1 MVSIMARAKRTSRT
15 LDKAEV
21 RLASVKSINPTLE
34 VREGLTVK
42 DYTDKIESLRESI
55 EAYNTALSNI
65 DILLTHI
72 VESEKDLAD
81 YSDQF
86 LRGIAYKFGH
96 NSDEY
101 YKAGGIRKSDRK
113 RPVRQSAVL
122 TTS

>member
-1 MVSIMARAKRTSRT
+1 MARAKRTSRT

-34 VREGLTVK
+34 VREGLSVK
-42 DYTDKIESLRESI
+42 DYTDRIESLRESI
-55 EAYNTALSNI
+55 EEYNTALSNI

-101 YKAGGIRKSDRK
+101 YKAGGVRKSDRK

-122 TTS
+122 PAS